1 SIFLF
6 SQPGQPNDRSG
17 MRENPLGC
25 RARPWTGL
33 RWLQLV
39 VFGLLVPLAF
49 AWESGDLELFDL
61 VEEVPQ
67 NFYAF
72 LGVEQVKREAR
83 LDYSCISVLTLSYDH
98 N

>member
-1 SIFLF
+1 MWEN
-6 SQPGQPNDRSG
+6 SQGAV
-17 MRENPLGC
+17 GC

-33 RWLQLV
+33 RWPQLLAL
-39 VFGLLVPLAF
+39 GLLVPLAF

-83 LDYSCISVLTLSYDH
+83 LGYSWL
-98 N
+98 